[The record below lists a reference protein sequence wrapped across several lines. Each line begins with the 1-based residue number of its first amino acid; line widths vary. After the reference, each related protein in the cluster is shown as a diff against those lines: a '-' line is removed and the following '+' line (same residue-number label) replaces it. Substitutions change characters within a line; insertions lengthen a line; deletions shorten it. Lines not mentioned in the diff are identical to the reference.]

1 MEQQIQ
7 VEKGLR
13 KLKQELFQQEMEATK
28 RELLESSE
36 PINRSSLSTDKK
48 KVQPND
54 KNKFIDKVQKQASD
68 KNLLN

>member
-54 KNKFIDKVQKQASD
+54 KNKFKDKVQKQASD

>member
-48 KVQPND
+48 KFQPND

>member
-28 RELLESSE
+28 RELLDSSE